1 MGYGGMRTTWM
12 IAALAA
18 SALAGCSEVADHQAT
33 SNAQTECQAKGMQFY
48 QTDSHR
54 TELLLF
60 GEAEVQG
67 VCVGPGDPHYV
78 QGK

>member
-1 MGYGGMRTTWM
+1 MRTNWI

-18 SALAGCSEVADHQAT
+18 SALAGCSTVADHQAVDHAK
-33 SNAQTECQAKGMQFY
+33 SECAAKGMQFY
-48 QTDSHR
+48 QTDSHL
-54 TELLLF
+54 TELLFF

-78 QGK
+78 QGQ